1 MREAGDSMATVEIY
15 WDDLTPEKQE
25 ELLEVLGDNG
35 NYDVIPI
42 AVIEYEEAETEGMTI
57 GDM

>member
-1 MREAGDSMATVEIY
+1 MATVEIY

-42 AVIEYEEAETEGMTI
+42 AVIEYEEAETEDMTI